1 MPSRGRFSRKTRRP
15 WASWRRLATL
25 TQALRRTASESKQRL
40 HEIVTRVLRLT
51 ELESAEVQ
59 AANVNDLLA
68 EVTGVLE
75 PADRER
81 VDCGWSRYRRWS
93 AARSN

>member
-1 MPSRGRFSRKTRRP
+1 
-15 WASWRRLATL
+15 
-25 TQALRRTASESKQRL
+25 
-40 HEIVTRVLRLT
+40 VLRLT